1 MKFSVFVFEELTKQY
16 IRKEYPKVSHMN
28 QSLIAGS
35 VAGLASLT
43 VQVPMDIL
51 KIRAQMTKDG
61 KLSYRHEIQNVLR
74 E

>member
-1 MKFSVFVFEELTKQY
+1 
-16 IRKEYPKVSHMN
+16 MN